1 MMAAGRSLQLARALR
16 SMATQ
21 IPAEDVKRAATEISS
36 CLSNVLTAVH
46 GPLQQRTTV
55 LDLDFSRA
63 NTLPED
69 YDTDRKSTRLNSSHV
84 D

>member
-1 MMAAGRSLQLARALR
+1 
-16 SMATQ
+16 MATQ
-21 IPAEDVKRAATEISS
+21 IPAEDVREAAKEISS

-69 YDTDRKSTRLNSSHV
+69 YDTDLDAVWSNPSRRERFTMMVTDEIGRAHV
-84 D
+84 